1 MIIHANVVSKLKIT
15 ADNQKTPI
23 MKRKF
28 EIILITF
35 MVVCSMPIYCQFLNN
50 YGIKSG
56 IGITSQ
62 YWKHKMPDP
71 LPSDWRIDKIGPIC
85 QIYIEKSIGKTISLR
100 PELGYI
106 QRGFT
111 DESNFSDENGEY
123 IPIKNNHVVFH
134 YISTDLDIVLTPIHT
149 QIKPYLFGGI
159 RSDYLIGFRDIVFYD
174 KTIETYNSYGDY
186 KKFTFGIVLGI
197 GVTCC
202 NILSFEFE
210 YNPSITKSFS
220 DDFLDT
226 RDRLFGITMAI
237 NIEQLINKRK
247 S

>member
-1 MIIHANVVSKLKIT
+1 VGVVSKLRKS
-15 ADNQKTPI
+15 ADNQNTPI

-28 EIILITF
+28 EIILITL
-35 MVVCSMPIYCQFLNN
+35 MVVCSMPVYCQFINN

-62 YWKHKMPDP
+62 YWKRKMPDP
-71 LPSDWRIDKIGPIC
+71 LPSGWRIDKIGPIC
-85 QIYIEKSIGKTISLR
+85 QIYLEKYIGKTISLR

-111 DESNFSDENGEY
+111 DESNFYDENEEY

-134 YISTDLDIVLTPIHT
+134 YISTDLEIVLTPIHR
-149 QIKPYLFGGI
+149 QIKPYLIGGI

-174 KTIETYNSYGDY
+174 KTIGTYNSYGDY
-186 KKFTFGIVLGI
+186 KKITFGVVLGI

-210 YNPSITKSFS
+210 YNPSITNNFS

-226 RDRLFGITMAI
+226 KARLFGITMAVSI
-237 NIEQLINKRK
+237 KQLITRGK